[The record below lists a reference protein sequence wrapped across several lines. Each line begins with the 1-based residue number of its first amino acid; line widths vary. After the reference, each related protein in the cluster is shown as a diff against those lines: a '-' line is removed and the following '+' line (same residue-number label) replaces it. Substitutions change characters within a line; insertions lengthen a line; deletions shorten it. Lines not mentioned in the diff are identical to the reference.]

1 MTGTVNHLTSTT
13 DLQRTLAF
21 FMVCIPVRIGIA
33 TLVGVICDAPS
44 WVKHCVAGFL
54 GYVALGF
61 IGQVFRDPEYGG
73 FGGRV
78 WWRRNRYV
86 HIILYL
92 TSVVLLYVSCSHAWI
107 PLAFDVGF
115 AFVSGVYEKCRLTR
129 F

>member
-1 MTGTVNHLTSTT
+1 MSGAGDRLARNT
-13 DLQRTLAF
+13 DLQRTLVF
-21 FMVCIPVRIGIA
+21 FLVCIPVRIAIA
-33 TLVGVICDAPS
+33 ALVGVICDAPS
-44 WVKHCVAGFL
+44 WVKHWVAGFL

-61 IGQVFRDPEYGG
+61 IGQVFRNPEYGG

-107 PLAFDVGF
+107 TLAFDVGF
-115 AFVSGVYEKCRLTR
+115 ALVTGIYEKSRNK
-129 F
+129 FS